1 MSVEQHCPLVKK
13 HSQSD
18 LVSRLKSRRVLGM
31 GTADGEFHQSKISQ
45 MLGNEFKFVF
55 HEPFG
60 LRFWQFMSAL
70 TFSALGLLTLTF
82 PRSLGA
88 RLDMDDGGT
97 CVSAHR
103 LHGAAMISISLI
115 LWSAVWTMEKV
126 IIRWTLLSETC
137 YLVVEF
143 LVTLTASADRDVL
156 SRVTAVQLVAF
167 GLSALLSLFYY
178 VQVGRKPRRV

>member
-1 MSVEQHCPLVKK
+1 MMSVEQHCPLVKK

-31 GTADGEFHQSKISQ
+31 GVKAADGEFHRSKISQ
-45 MLGNEFKFVF
+45 MLGNEFKFAF

-88 RLDMDDGGT
+88 RLDTDDGGI
-97 CVSAHR
+97 CVSALR
-103 LHGAAMISISLI
+103 LHGAAMI
-115 LWSAVWTMEKV
+115 M
-126 IIRWTLLSETC
+126 
-137 YLVVEF
+137 
-143 LVTLTASADRDVL
+143 TLTASADQDVF
-156 SRVTAVQLVAF
+156 SRVAAVQLVAF

-178 VQVGRKPRRV
+178 VQVGRKPRKV